1 MTATFTVNEGDITVA
16 AGNTGVSIV
25 SNNASSVSF
34 TGTLAQINALLTGTG
49 TGTVVYNNNSNTPS
63 ASTPITLT
71 VNDGGNT
78 GADPGLTADGSSE
91 EGSASQ
97 TINIAAINDNPG
109 ATGLVT
115 DISVSE
121 DVLSNVDLS
130 AVNFTDP
137 DAATGALSVT
147 LSTSSGGELTLAA
160 DANLV
165 FGGVAT
171 ARTIT
176 GSLADL
182 NSYFNTASNIQYLH
196 SSAHTNGNDADT
208 ISVVIN
214 DNGNTGAGGGTDQN
228 IGTVNVD
235 ITAVNDNPVNT
246 VPGTQ
251 TVAEET
257 AAVISGISI
266 SDVDATSNNLT
277 TRLQVSNGTV
287 NVSLAGAASLSAGV
301 NGTADLTIQGTLAD
315 INATLAS
322 LSYTGNA
329 DVVGINA
336 DTLTVTTDDLGNS
349 GSGGAQSDI
358 DSIQIDITGIN
369 DTPEVAGPGTAY
381 SCLLYTSPS
390 PRDATLSRMPSSA

>member
-1 MTATFTVNEGDITVA
+1 MSATFTVSEGDITVA

-34 TGTLAQINALLTGTG
+34 TGTLAQINALLTGSG
-49 TGTVVYNNNSNTPS
+49 TGTVVYTNNSNTPS

-91 EGSASQ
+91 EDSASQ
-97 TINIAAINDNPG
+97 TINITATNDNPG
-109 ATGLVT
+109 ASGLVT
-115 DISVSE
+115 DISVTE

-137 DAATGALSVT
+137 DADTGALSVT
-147 LSTSSGGELTLAA
+147 LSTSTGGELTLAA
-160 DANLV
+160 DANLT

-214 DNGNTGAGGGTDQN
+214 DNGNTGTGGGTDQN
-228 IGTVNVD
+228 VGTVNVD
-235 ITAVNDNPVNT
+235 IAAVNDAPVNT
-246 VPGTQ
+246 VPATQ
-251 TVAEET
+251 TIVE
-257 AAVISGISI
+257 
-266 SDVDATSNNLT
+266 
-277 TRLQVSNGTV
+277 
-287 NVSLAGAASLSAGV
+287 
-301 NGTADLTIQGTLAD
+301 
-315 INATLAS
+315 
-322 LSYTGNA
+322 
-329 DVVGINA
+329 
-336 DTLTVTTDDLGNS
+336 DTH
-349 GSGGAQSDI
+349 
-358 DSIQIDITGIN
+358 
-369 DTPEVAGPGTAY
+369 
-381 SCLLYTSPS
+381 CLLYTSPS
-390 PRDATLSRMPSSA
+390 PRDRTRSRMPSSA